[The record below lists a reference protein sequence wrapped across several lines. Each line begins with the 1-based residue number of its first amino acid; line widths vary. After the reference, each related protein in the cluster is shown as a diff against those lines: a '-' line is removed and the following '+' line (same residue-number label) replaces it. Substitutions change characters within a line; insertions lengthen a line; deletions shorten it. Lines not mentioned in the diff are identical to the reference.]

1 MSFEPVRAA
10 FDELRAAHDAIHDAI
25 NDLTEGRPD
34 ITDLLAAMLA
44 AQHAQAMA
52 LHALATYIRDR
63 DGIPAP
69 EEQP

>member
-10 FDELRAAHDAIHDAI
+10 FDELRAAHDAI
-25 NDLTEGRPD
+25 NDLIDGRPS